1 MSSLPTKEFRTS
13 YHDHVRHDVV
23 PHIPKSGGQ
32 LLDLGGGIGAT
43 AAEVRRLGLV
53 DQAGVA
59 DMIDNSIEDTK
70 LDFTFQGNFEDP
82 SFLDNIVEQRGK
94 FQMILALDILE
105 HLLDPWTMAKRL
117 ADSLDEGGYMVVS
130 IPNVRNFRASVPL
143 LLQNKWDYQ
152 DDGILDRTHLRFFVR
167 STAIDL
173 MEQTGLK
180 ITKVTPSASG
190 GRAVRLFRAVTFGL
204 LNSLTDRQYIIVAQK
219 V

>member
-1 MSSLPTKEFRTS
+1 MSLPTKEFRTS
-13 YHDHVRHDVV
+13 YHDHVRYDVV

-43 AAEVRRLGLV
+43 AAEARRLGLV

-59 DMIDNSIEDTK
+59 DMIDNSIEDTQ

-82 SFLDNIVEQRGK
+82 AFLDNIVAQRGK
-94 FQMILALDILE
+94 FKMILALDILE

-117 ADSLDEGGYMVVS
+117 ADSLDDGGYMVVS
-130 IPNVRNFRASVPL
+130 IPNIRNFHASVPL
-143 LLQNKWDYQ
+143 LFQNKWNYQ

-167 STAIDL
+167 SSTIDL

-180 ITKVTPSASG
+180 ITKITSTYSEG
-190 GRAVRLFRAVTFGL
+190 KIVRLFRAITFGL
-204 LNSLTDRQYIIVAQK
+204 LNTLTDRQFIIVAQK
-219 V
+219 I